1 MFKKLVISLFV
12 AVALSSC
19 GSHQDLAY
27 FQEIVES
34 GALDSNSGQLNTI
47 QPGDVLT
54 ISVSSSTPELAIP
67 YNLFSAR
74 SQIASS
80 VSAAN
85 SSNRVISNV
94 TYEGYTVDGEGNIQ
108 FPVLGKINVAGLTR
122 AEIADKIT
130 KGICNDFYTIPA
142 GKGNIAISG
151 KNQLNLFNLN
161 SFIFNGAPTRE
172 MARNRQY
179 NKTLGGI
186 IFACLVVIGIV
197 LGLIFGLANNGKKTF
212 EYDNMKIT
220 LTEDFAET
228 DVNGWEFCFAS
239 KDATIFGRKET
250 VKDYPLLEN
259 FSLNEYSK
267 LVLSNTKIDSSVELK
282 KHNDYY
288 YFAYV
293 SNNVGG
299 KGDVMYYAI
308 MFDAPDG
315 FMIINFSCLAEK
327 VEELAPQ
334 IFDWADSVRFK

>member
-130 KGICNDFYTIPA
+130 KMLDGVMPNPVVTVTLINFYVTVIGEVARPGTYNFPGDRLTLLEALGFA
-142 GKGNIAISG
+142 GDLSVYGNREKVMVIREENGGRHVEI
-151 KNQLNLFNLN
+151 LNL
-161 SFIFNGAPTRE
+161 
-172 MARNRQY
+172 
-179 NKTLGGI
+179 K
-186 IFACLVVIGIV
+186 
-197 LGLIFGLANNGKKTF
+197 
-212 EYDNMKIT
+212 
-220 LTEDFAET
+220 
-228 DVNGWEFCFAS
+228 S
-239 KDATIFGRKET
+239 KDIFKSPYFYLKQNDVVYVEAVGAKAKSVST
-250 VKDYPLLEN
+250 FTTYFPIIT
-259 FSLNEYSK
+259 SLASLGTSIAMMIY
-267 LVLSNTKIDSSVELK
+267 
-282 KHNDYY
+282 
-288 YFAYV
+288 YV
-293 SNNVGG
+293 S
-299 KGDVMYYAI
+299 YA
-308 MFDAPDG
+308 
-315 FMIINFSCLAEK
+315 SRL
-327 VEELAPQ
+327 
-334 IFDWADSVRFK
+334 R